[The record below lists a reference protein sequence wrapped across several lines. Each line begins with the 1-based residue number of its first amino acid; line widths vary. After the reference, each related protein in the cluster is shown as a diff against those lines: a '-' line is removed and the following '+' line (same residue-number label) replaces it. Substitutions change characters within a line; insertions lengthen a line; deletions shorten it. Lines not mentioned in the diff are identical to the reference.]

1 MFIFKIK
8 NYYFNI
14 FSIKIIY
21 TTILNTHEIYLTD
34 KTFFLGFTF
43 IHLSYIHILPHRDE
57 FLDPLDLYI
66 FFCYIKH
73 FSLFQ

>member
-14 FSIKIIY
+14 FSIKITY

-34 KTFFLGFTF
+34 KTFFWGLLSFTYRIF
-43 IHLSYIHILPHRDE
+43 ISYLTMMN
-57 FLDPLDLYI
+57 
-66 FFCYIKH
+66 
-73 FSLFQ
+73 S